1 MVNKKFS
8 AHGDVHAHFLQEK
21 RILSISLSG
30 PFNLEFI
37 LKYQRVVG
45 AEREKIQVPCW
56 ASLVNVHGLA
66 LAPMEATADAQ
77 LIVDEAVDS
86 GLVATAVVLHET
98 EGLALQ
104 QKFWSKIY
112 DASTLPFQ
120 FFSDSSA
127 ASDWLVEKIASGMQR
142 HNVYQSRK
150 IIR

>member
-1 MVNKKFS
+1 MEREKFS
-8 AHGDVHAHFLQEK
+8 AHGDVQAHFLQER
-21 RILSISLSG
+21 RILVIDLSG

-45 AEREKIQVPCW
+45 AERKKINVPCW

-66 LAPMEATADAQ
+66 LAPMEATSDAQ

-86 GLVATAVVLHET
+86 GLVATAVVLHEP

-112 DASTLPFQ
+112 DGSTLPFQ
-120 FFSDSSA
+120 FFNRSSE
-127 ASDWLVEKIASGMQR
+127 ASDWLGEKIVSEMRAKG
-142 HNVYQSRK
+142 VYQSKNVMR
-150 IIR
+150 